1 MKTMKINKPSL
12 LACAVVLGLSACSP
26 KQENTT
32 DTSVAVQQ
40 TKAQPIS
47 GVNTEYF
54 DEAVKAQDNFYLHVN
69 GKWLATTE
77 IPGEYSNYGTFTKLA
92 KDAQVNLRSI
102 IERSAKLKNPSADE
116 QKLGD
121 FYNSYMDT
129 ETINALGVKPIEP
142 FLSQI
147 DAVSN
152 PEQLA
157 AVMAELTT
165 KGMSMPLQWY
175 IYVNAK
181 ESSQYITYMGQ
192 GTLGLPDRDYYLKDD
207 EKYQQFRADYK
218 AYIAELFTLAGK
230 KGGAEFAEAIVAL
243 ETKLAEAQWSRVDR
257 RDASKTYNLYH
268 ASDLPKLFG
277 DLSWEAYANGSSL
290 NKVTQVVVQQPS
302 YIEALGKIAG
312 ETDINTWKAYLQ
324 FLTIDE
330 YANILSEDFEK
341 AQFAFRSNKLNGIQE
356 QKPRWKRA
364 VLSSD
369 EILGEVLG
377 KIYVAEHFK
386 PEAKKRM
393 KDLVNNLIKAYD
405 ISIREL
411 DWMSEETKKRA
422 LEKLSKFKPKIGYPD
437 VWKDYSDLAIRS
449 DDLVGNYVR
458 YSEWY
463 YAEMLSRLGQPI
475 DTNEWH
481 MTPQTVNAYY
491 NPVMNEIV
499 FPAAILQPPFFN
511 LEADDAVNY
520 GAIGAVIGHE
530 IGHGFDDQGSKYDGD
545 GNLKNWWTDADR
557 KAFEERS
564 AALVEQYNQFKPFED
579 AAVNGQFTL
588 GENIGDLGG
597 LSIAFRAYQLSLQG
611 KPSPELDG
619 FTGEQRV
626 FLGWSQ
632 IWRRKYREENLRQR
646 LLTDPHSPSE
656 YRVIGILPNIPEF
669 YSAFDVKPGH
679 KMYLPEEQ
687 RVKIW

>member
-1 MKTMKINKPSL
+1 MKTMMINKPSL

-26 KQENTT
+26 QQNTVNSST
-32 DTSVAVQQ
+32 IAAQTQKASLVSGIDTQYFDTS
-40 TKAQPIS
+40 
-47 GVNTEYF
+47 
-54 DEAVKAQDNFYLHVN
+54 VKAQDNFYLHVN
-69 GKWLATTE
+69 GKWLETTE

-92 KDAQVNLRSI
+92 KDAQVSLRTI
-102 IERSAKLKNPSADE
+102 IERSAKLAKPNADE

-121 FYNSYMDT
+121 FYSSYMDT
-129 ETINALGVKPIEP
+129 ETINALGLKPIEP
-142 FLSQI
+142 YLSQI
-147 DAVSN
+147 ESVTDTA
-152 PEQLA
+152 QLS
-157 AVMAELTT
+157 AVMAKL
-165 KGMSMPLQWY
+165 GIVGVSVPLEWY
-175 IYVNAK
+175 VYVNAK

-192 GTLGLPDRDYYLKDD
+192 GRLGLPDRDYFLKDD

-218 AYIAELFTLAGK
+218 TYIAKVFSLAGK
-230 KGGAEFAEAIVAL
+230 KGGEEYANAIVEL
-243 ETKLAEAQWSRVDR
+243 ETKLAEAQWSRVER

-268 ASDLPKLFG
+268 TSDLPKLFG
-277 DLSWEAYANGSSL
+277 GLSWEAYANATKL
-290 NKVTQVVVQQPS
+290 NDVTQIVIEQPS
-302 YIEALGKIAG
+302 YVEALGNIAKA
-312 ETDINTWKAYLQ
+312 TPLDTWKAYLQ
-324 FLTIDE
+324 FLTMDGF
-330 YANILSEDFEK
+330 ANLLSEDFEK
-341 AQFAFRSNKLNGIQE
+341 AKFAFRSQKLNGIQE
-356 QKPRWKRA
+356 QQPRWKRA
-364 VLSSD
+364 VDASD
-369 EILGEVLG
+369 QILGEILG

-393 KDLVNNLIKAYD
+393 KDLVSNLIKAYD

-437 VWKDYSDLAIRS
+437 EWKDYSELAIRK

-463 YAEMLSRLGQPI
+463 YAEMLSRLGKPI

-564 AALVEQYNQFKPFED
+564 AALVEQYNQFKPFDD
-579 AAVNGQFTL
+579 ANVNGQFTL

-632 IWRRKYREENLRQR
+632 IWRRKYREENLRKR

-656 YRVIGILPNIPEF
+656 YRVIGILPNVPEF
-669 YSAFDVKPGH
+669 YSAFDVKPEH
-679 KMYLPEEQ
+679 KMYLPEEK

>member
-268 ASDLPKLFG
+268 ASDLSKLFG

>member
-1 MKTMKINKPSL
+1 MINKPSL
-12 LACAVVLGLSACSP
+12 IACAVILGLSACSP
-26 KQENTT
+26 KQEAATE
-32 DTSVAVQQ
+32 TSVAVQ
-40 TKAQPIS
+40 TLKAPPVS
-47 GVNTEYF
+47 GIDIEYF
-54 DEAVKAQDNFYLHVN
+54 DKSVKAQDNFYLHVN
-69 GKWLATTE
+69 GKWLETTK

-92 KDAQVNLRSI
+92 KDAQVNLRAI
-102 IERSAKLKNPSADE
+102 IKRSSTLANPSQDE
-116 QKLGD
+116 KKLGD

-129 ETINALGVKPIEP
+129 ETINRLGISPIAPFLAEVDAITNTEQLSAAIAKLSVSGATMPIE
-142 FLSQI
+142 
-147 DAVSN
+147 
-152 PEQLA
+152 
-157 AVMAELTT
+157 
-165 KGMSMPLQWY
+165 WY

-192 GTLGLPDRDYYLKDD
+192 GSLGLPDRDYFLKDE
-207 EKYQQFRADYK
+207 EKYQKIREQYK

-230 KGGAEFAEAIVAL
+230 KGGQQYAEDIVAL
-243 ETKLAEAQWSRVDR
+243 ETKLAQAQWSRVDR

-268 ASDLPKLFG
+268 TSDLPKLFG
-277 DLSWEAYANGSSL
+277 NLSWEAYANASSL
-290 NKVTQVVVQQPS
+290 HKVTQVVVQQPS
-302 YIEALGKIAG
+302 YIETVGKIAG
-312 ETDINTWKAYLQ
+312 ETPLDTWKAYLQ
-324 FLTIDE
+324 FLTIDGFS
-330 YANILSEDFEK
+330 NLLSEDFEK
-341 AQFAFRSNKLNGIQE
+341 AHFAFRSEKLNGIEE

-364 VLSSD
+364 VDSSD
-369 EILGEVLG
+369 QILGEVLG

-393 KDLVNNLIKAYD
+393 RDLVDNLIKAYD

-411 DWMSEETKKRA
+411 DWMSEKTKLRA
-422 LEKLSKFKPKIGYPD
+422 LEKLNKFKPKIGYPD
-437 VWKDYSDLAIRS
+437 EWKDYSDLAIRN

-475 DTNEWH
+475 DTTEWH

-564 AALVEQYNQFKPFED
+564 TALVEQYNQFKPFDD
-579 AAVNGQFTL
+579 ASVNGQFTL

-632 IWRRKYREENLRQR
+632 IWRRKYREENLRKR

-656 YRVIGILPNIPEF
+656 YRVIGILPNVPEF
-669 YSAFDVKPGH
+669 YSAFDVKPEH
-679 KMYLPEEQ
+679 KMYLPEEK